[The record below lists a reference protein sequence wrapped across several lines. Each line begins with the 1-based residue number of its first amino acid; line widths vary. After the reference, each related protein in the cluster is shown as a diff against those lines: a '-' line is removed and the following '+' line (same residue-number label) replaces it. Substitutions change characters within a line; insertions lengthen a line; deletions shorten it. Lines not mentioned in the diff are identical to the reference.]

1 MDKFFIQTTCDRCHQ
16 EFKGGARI
24 MSKFN
29 TDCICMDCA
38 SAEKRHPD
46 YKEAC
51 RVKAEAV
58 KNGDHNFPG
67 IGMRP
72 VTVEVTC
79 EVVHRQAFQVT
90 LSPAQWTDL
99 IMRSK
104 VPDIDDLYTETDRG
118 QPEELDFAVADEDG
132 NELISWG

>member
-1 MDKFFIQTTCDRCHQ
+1 
-16 EFKGGARI
+16 

-51 RVKAEAV
+51 RVEAEAV
-58 KNGDHNFPG
+58 KNGDLNFPG

-79 EVVHRQAFQVT
+79 EVVRRRAFHVT
-90 LSPAQWTDL
+90 LTPSQWTFL
-99 IMRSK
+99 IENGE
-104 VPDIDDLYTETDRG
+104 VPGIEKLYAETESEESDDER
-118 QPEELDFAVADEDG
+118 DFAVSDEDG
-132 NELISWG
+132 NEIIAWR